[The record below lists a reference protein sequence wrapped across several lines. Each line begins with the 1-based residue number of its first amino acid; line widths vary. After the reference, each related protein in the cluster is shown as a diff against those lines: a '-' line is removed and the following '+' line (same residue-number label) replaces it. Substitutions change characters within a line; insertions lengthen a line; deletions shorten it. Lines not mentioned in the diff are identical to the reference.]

1 MTQESKP
8 DQGEA
13 SSYPEVN
20 SIKPTDDTP
29 YIQPIIG
36 KLGWDTREEYKGLFG
51 LGASSNNGV
60 DFHVYLSFAGINF
73 DDEAIDNIWNNG
85 TADKVKQEIDSA
97 TAEIPDAVSA
107 ANEAVK
113 RADSAVAASK
123 VNSDAVA
130 AQSAATSEAIAS
142 AASALDYANSA
153 MKDTAKLSSDLA
165 SASAAMAS
173 ETADIRKD
181 FSDGLKSAQAAV
193 DDVKVVVAANSAA
206 IIKNKNSIEL
216 QQQTAS
222 SAIADLKIADGKIE
236 QVAKNASSQAV
247 VATQTATK
255 AQTTAM
261 DASSNATVAE
271 QTASAA
277 SVIASGANDQ
287 VAAATLT
294 ASEAKVMATNASSA
308 ATSATVAASGA
319 TLTATNANSQ
329 AMQAVAQASQA
340 AVTLTEVEKKA
351 NDGADQIK
359 KLSANL
365 SITQK
370 QIAETAKQ
378 TDLDKLTGRVTTQE
392 AQSKLLSD
400 QMSSKISRADMTDYV
415 DGKGFATETYT
426 QNLMKSTADT
436 WGVNLT
442 KLTKTVNDNQ
452 AASVKQ
458 MTNLQA
464 SLDGL
469 QTTVTDNSKKTS
481 SQYSQLSDALQAKVS
496 QKDYEAKISEL
507 LGDINLRVK
516 SKDLISQIN
525 LEAGNTLIQSNKI
538 YLDAGSTVFGGRAFI
553 PSAAIKNLD
562 ASKLTFYGS
571 GSTYATI
578 GSSVQQYDDDKL
590 KSTINLQYNGGLE
603 LHSSNELGS
612 ILTMHD
618 DTIRLAVKSQVY
630 GSGSG
635 LPVNKQYSGVWF
647 GNSYTL
653 MNTVDKEGTT
663 SGISIGVGGSVNNDY
678 RVVLYDGSKDNRTV
692 WGKKVGSQRFDVYTG
707 NANLFIGPDK
717 AEMRGKDYATVHSD
731 NNTYIEGKNSQIH
744 LSDGNVWIGNP
755 ANRGATGLHV
765 TVQGWGTFSGYVEA
779 MGWTTK
785 STLSSKTRIQPLDT
799 AKALATVNATDL
811 TTFQYKTEVAEGMT
825 KRHAGPVI
833 DDVHDVAQYNT
844 PDVFVAENRQGRSDA
859 DIIGYLMGAVQEL
872 SKQLNEVKEKI

>member
-1 MTQESKP
+1 MSEENRQGQGSQSKFP
-8 DQGEA
+8 DIKA
-13 SSYPEVN
+13 V
-20 SIKPTDDTP
+20 KPTDDTA
-29 YIQPIIG
+29 YIQPVIG
-36 KLGWDTREEYKGLFG
+36 KLGWDTRPGYKGLFG
-51 LGASSNNGV
+51 LGTSPNNGI
-60 DFHVYLSFAGINF
+60 DFHVFLTFHGLNF
-73 DDEAIDNIWNNG
+73 DDDAIDNIWNNG
-85 TADKVKQEIDSA
+85 AADKVKQEIDSA

-123 VNSDAVA
+123 VNSDAIA

-142 AASALDYANSA
+142 AASALAYANSA

-165 SASAAMAS
+165 SASAAMAN
-173 ETADIRKD
+173 EAADIRKD

-277 SVIASGANDQ
+277 SVMASGANDQ
-287 VAAATLT
+287 VAAVTLT
-294 ASEAKVMATNASSA
+294 ASQAKAMATNASSA
-308 ATSATVAASGA
+308 ATEATVAASGA
-319 TLTATNANSQ
+319 ALTATNANSQ
-329 AMQAVAQASQA
+329 AMQAIAQASQA

-359 KLSANL
+359 KLSTNL

-370 QIAETAKQ
+370 QVAETAKQ

-426 QNLMKSTADT
+426 QNLMKSTANT

-452 AASVKQ
+452 TANVKQ

-469 QTTVTDNSKKTS
+469 QTTVTDNDKKTS

-525 LEAGNTLIQSNKI
+525 LQAGNTLIQSGKI
-538 YLDAGSTVFGGRAFI
+538 YLDANTIVFGKNSNAII
-553 PSAAIKNLD
+553 PNAAIGNLD
-562 ASKLTFYGS
+562 AGKITMGS
-571 GSTYATI
+571 ISVPMSDAKGTATVSVKDGKVTITGI
-578 GSSVQQYDDDKL
+578 GPGIDREHSQPGPFDPDYIG
-590 KSTINLQYNGGLE
+590 KSDVVISHEGLE
-603 LHSSNELGS
+603 FNATLDVWNDHPGTNKALGVFRPTQLDTVDTAGISYLVKNFVSDDGPQNAGDFFAIDRQGLGEYDYIHGMVYKASEDHGKVHLGFHFYDPVYIHPYGAETGIRSTWCSWSSMSNRKFPVLVNSDHGWS
-612 ILTMHD
+612 GIAFPAQGPAF
-618 DTIRLAVKSQVY
+618 IFSNNGYVARPSQ
-630 GSGSG
+630 
-635 LPVNKQYSGVWF
+635 KIDAYSGY
-647 GNSYTL
+647 G
-653 MNTVDKEGTT
+653 
-663 SGISIGVGGSVNNDY
+663 
-678 RVVLYDGSKDNRTV
+678 
-692 WGKKVGSQRFDVYTG
+692 
-707 NANLFIGPDK
+707 
-717 AEMRGKDYATVHSD
+717 
-731 NNTYIEGKNSQIH
+731 
-744 LSDGNVWIGNP
+744 DGNKDWRDPTDPNQAGQTID
-755 ANRGATGLHV
+755 
-765 TVQGWGTFSGYVEA
+765 Y
-779 MGWTTK
+779 
-785 STLSSKTRIQPLDT
+785 SKW
-799 AKALATVNATDL
+799 A
-811 TTFQYKTEVAEGMT
+811 
-825 KRHAGPVI
+825 
-833 DDVHDVAQYNT
+833 
-844 PDVFVAENRQGRSDA
+844 
-859 DIIGYLMGAVQEL
+859 
-872 SKQLNEVKEKI
+872 

>member
-1 MTQESKP
+1 MA
-8 DQGEA
+8 EA
-13 SSYPEVN
+13 KNNDEQFPEV
-20 SIKPTDDTP
+20 KPTKPGDDTS
-29 YIQPIIG
+29 YIAPIIG
-36 KLGWDTREEYKGLFG
+36 KLGYDTRRPWLFG
-51 LGASSNNGV
+51 LGTSPNNGV
-60 DFHVYLSFAGINF
+60 DFHVFLSFDGLNF
-73 DDEAIDNIWNNG
+73 DDNDIDKIWNSG
-85 TADKVKQEIDSA
+85 TADRVKKEVDSA
-97 TAEIPDAVSA
+97 TAEIPAAVSA
-107 ANEAVK
+107 ANSAVS
-113 RADSAVAASK
+113 AAESAVAASK

-165 SASAAMAS
+165 SASAAMAN

-181 FSDGLKSAQAAV
+181 FSGGLKSAQAAV

-277 SVIASGANDQ
+277 SVMASGANDQ

-308 ATSATVAASGA
+308 ATEATVAASGA
-319 TLTATNANSQ
+319 ALTATNANSQ

-370 QIAETAKQ
+370 QVAETAKQ

-452 AASVKQ
+452 TANVKQ

-525 LEAGNTLIQSNKI
+525 LEAGNTLIQSGKI
-538 YLDAGSTVFGGRAFI
+538 YLDANTIVFGKNSKAFI
-553 PSAAIKNLD
+553 PSAAIGEID
-562 ASKLTFYGS
+562 AGKITTGSISVPMSDGKDNSIFFENDGVVIKSKGKSSEFYDANEGTSKLSITGAGVEFVSSTDNDENSKKLGALTPTTYQNVYNSGMSFIVTGVGDENHLDNKGS
-571 GSTYATI
+571 FFSLARRTLSYPL
-578 GSSVQQYDDDKL
+578 Y
-590 KSTINLQYNGGLE
+590 YNGMIYAVDRIGDLDTGFHFFDPLYIHPYGAE
-603 LHSSNELGS
+603 TGIRSTWCSWSSMGN
-612 ILTMHD
+612 
-618 DTIRLAVKSQVY
+618 RKF
-630 GSGSG
+630 
-635 LPVNKQYSGVWF
+635 PVLV
-647 GNSYTL
+647 NS
-653 MNTVDKEGTT
+653 DHGW
-663 SGISIGVGGSVNNDY
+663 SGIAFPIQGPSFVFSNN
-678 RVVLYDGSKDNRTV
+678 
-692 WGKKVGSQRFDVYTG
+692 
-707 NANLFIGPDK
+707 
-717 AEMRGKDYATVHSD
+717 
-731 NNTYIEGKNSQIH
+731 
-744 LSDGNVWIGNP
+744 
-755 ANRGATGLHV
+755 
-765 TVQGWGTFSGYVEA
+765 GYVARPTQKIDSYNGYGE
-779 MGWTTK
+779 GNK
-785 STLSSKTRIQPLDT
+785 NYYDSTDP
-799 AKALATVNATDL
+799 
-811 TTFQYKTEVAEGMT
+811 FQK
-825 KRHAGPVI
+825 H
-833 DDVHDVAQYNT
+833 
-844 PDVFVAENRQGRSDA
+844 
-859 DIIGYLMGAVQEL
+859 
-872 SKQLNEVKEKI
+872 